1 MYSPVDR
8 VKSLICNNRYFW
20 RIYEVPSFSSSF
32 VEHLKANG
40 EIEKFEN
47 LVIHEL
53 ISFRPEKMKMLT
65 DFVNV
70 KFSTATGLLTNM
82 LQYNKLSRRETII
95 AIDPDELP
103 NCPSDNDAIAIT
115 SYEKSKRWLSDY
127 NIPKTLTG
135 YLLKYSDTLG
145 DWVGP
150 LILKPNDIL
159 LYKPY
164 LVSGFETK
172 LIYNGYKLV
181 NLIESIPLKIVV
193 DVWIDANK
201 LTGGEYKKTE
211 KTSITDEIKQAI
223 IYQLAENFGYDTSIS
238 VVQIQ
243 EAVKSV
249 RGVKRCVVVKPNH
262 DIFYNFAL
270 EDLNQDQLL

>member
-1 MYSPVDR
+1 
-8 VKSLICNNRYFW
+8 
-20 RIYEVPSFSSSF
+20 
-32 VEHLKANG
+32 
-40 EIEKFEN
+40 
-47 LVIHEL
+47 
-53 ISFRPEKMKMLT
+53 
-65 DFVNV
+65 
-70 KFSTATGLLTNM
+70 
-82 LQYNKLSRRETII
+82 
-95 AIDPDELP
+95 
-103 NCPSDNDAIAIT
+103 
-115 SYEKSKRWLSDY
+115 
-127 NIPKTLTG
+127 
-135 YLLKYSDTLG
+135 
-145 DWVGP
+145 
-150 LILKPNDIL
+150 LKPNDIL

-270 EDLNQDQLL
+270 EDLNQDQLLRYTPQLLYVVSSGISVNIREE